1 MGARSDFW
9 LKVHELTLCLEVE
22 GKATEERRANV
33 LESLQ
38 ELPPTARKEIVRE
51 LHFVL
56 AELSAIAAATSLPPS
71 PGRGQ

>member
-9 LKVHELTLCLEVE
+9 LKVHELTLCLEAE
-22 GKATEERRANV
+22 GKAAEERRANV

-38 ELPPTARKEIVRE
+38 ELTPTARKEVVRE

-56 AELSAIAAATSLPPS
+56 AELSTIAAATSSPPS